1 MSRLALQPDLVECSA
16 AMCPL
21 HHMHR
26 PQAKP
31 RPIEVIVAI
40 PRLADGQQLLP
51 RQLAL
56 AHGTGKGR
64 MIQGQAWEYAPIEA
78 QRFLCLKEL
87 SSDRIALEESAIA
100 DDEPTDCTRS
110 QG

>member
-1 MSRLALQPDLVECSA
+1 
-16 AMCPL
+16 MCPL

-31 RPIEVIVAI
+31 CPIEVIVAI
-40 PRLADGQQLLP
+40 LCLADSQQLLP

-56 AHGTGKGR
+56 AHGTGKCR
-64 MIQGQAWEYAPIEA
+64 MIQGQAWEYSPIET

-87 SSDRIALEESAIA
+87 SSDRVALEESAIA
-100 DDEPTDCTRS
+100 DDEPTDGVRMCRVGS
-110 QG
+110 RKLGRAS